1 MITEKQTG
9 RLIGALL
16 LVAMLLGLWNNFG
29 LTAPIF
35 SGAGYLHQGAQM
47 PLLFG
52 ASALLGLVTSAI
64 GLAVGVVAW
73 PVLRPYSPYLALAFL
88 LLTAV
93 GLATSAMEQ
102 SSFLSMLSL
111 SQQYAQT
118 ASPDPVLFELLRS
131 MVSAD
136 RNGIHYIDKIIAGG
150 GILVLHLALF
160 RSRLLPRFIPAF
172 GAVAALIQMSGI
184 SLELFSRDLPPLMLA
199 PLALAQL
206 VLCLTLLVRGFSP
219 GNVGSQEAGAVV

>member
-9 RLIGALL
+9 RLVGALL
-16 LVAMLLGLWNNFG
+16 LVAMLLGVWNNFG
-29 LTAPIF
+29 LTAPIY
-35 SGAGYLHQGAQM
+35 SGAGYLHHGAQM
-47 PLLFG
+47 PFLFG

-73 PVLRPYSPYLALAFL
+73 PVLRQYSPCLALGFL

-111 SQQYAQT
+111 SQQYAKT
-118 ASPDPVLFELLRS
+118 AAPDPVLFEFLRS

-136 RNGIHYIDKIIAGG
+136 RNGIHYIDKIIGGG

-160 RSRLLPRFIPAF
+160 RSCLVPRFIPAF
-172 GAVAALIQMSGI
+172 GAVAALTQMSGI

-206 VLCLTLLVRGFSP
+206 VLCLTLLVRGFSR
-219 GNVGSQEAGAVV
+219 GNAAAQSAG

>member
-35 SGAGYLHQGAQM
+35 SGAGYLHHGSQM

-52 ASALLGLVTSAI
+52 ASALLGLVTSALS
-64 GLAVGVVAW
+64 LAVGVVAW
-73 PVLRPYSPYLALAFL
+73 PVLRQYSPYLALAFL

-93 GLATSAMEQ
+93 GLATSALEQ

-111 SQQYAQT
+111 SQQYAKS
-118 ASPDPVLFELLRS
+118 ASPDPALFELLRS
-131 MVSAD
+131 MASAD
-136 RNGIHYIDKIIAGG
+136 RNGIHYIDKIIGGG

-184 SLELFSRDLPPLMLA
+184 SLELFSRDLPLPMLA

-206 VLCLTLLVRGFSP
+206 VLCLTLLVRGFYRE
-219 GNVGSQEAGAVV
+219 NAATQKTGSVV